1 MVDVPEDVSVKQYFE
16 EYVPKIFEEQ
26 VSGGIMGMEGT
37 ELGVQFDIT
46 NGDTQT
52 YSLIVKDAKDI
63 EIKDGPIDNPIATLK
78 LSEGVWRA
86 AITGKMEGATD
97 MFTDVSQMNK
107 ARYDQLKAVKG
118 TLILR
123 LGMPD
128 GSEAGIEAKL
138 NGADSPSTT
147 FICSVEDWVALSKGD
162 LAGPTA
168 FMSGKLKI
176 EGDMPFAMSL
186 ASLTG

>member
-1 MVDVPEDVSVKQYFE
+1 MVDVPEDVSVKEYFE
-16 EYVPKIFEEQ
+16 EYVPKIFGEQ
-26 VSGGIMGMEGT
+26 VAGGIMGMEGT

-46 NGDTQT
+46 NGSTTT
-52 YSLIVKDAKDI
+52 YSIVVKDAK
-63 EIKDGPIDNPIATLK
+63 ELEVKEGPIDAPVAKLK
-78 LSEGVWRA
+78 LSEDVWRA
-86 AITGKMEGATD
+86 AISGKMEGATD

-118 TLILR
+118 TLNLR

-128 GSEAGIEAKL
+128 GSDAVIEASL

-147 FICSVEDWVALSKGD
+147 FICSVEDWVALSKGE